1 MFFEGS
7 EKKAEIMVDINKI
20 NLLTD
25 IDNTFWSDLVTY
37 CNAQVLTTIENQ
49 YCKAFVLSESS
60 LFVWPERFLIITCG
74 ETSLVNSIEF
84 FLSRHSK
91 SVIEHLIYQRKNE
104 YFANAQPSCFGD
116 DIKIISKFV
125 KGKAYRFGELDRHHN
140 YIFHQ
145 QNEYK
150 ADRNDKTFQFLAYQI
165 SLEASKHLTQNNLS
179 RENIKAYL
187 CLDTLLSDFIIDD
200 YLFQPYGYS
209 LNAINGKDYLTIH
222 ITPQA
227 SSSYISFESSI
238 NIMHIAPKIIEILQ
252 PASFD
257 VLSFNEED
265 FEIQLDQFIPKK
277 YIGNSLIKQTLD
289 NNYLIHFANFIRPQQ
304 QFTSAIELDID
315 GENHTL

>member
-145 QNEYK
+145 QN
-150 ADRNDKTFQFLAYQI
+150 
-165 SLEASKHLTQNNLS
+165 NLS

-227 SSSYISFESSI
+227 SSSYISF
-238 NIMHIAPKIIEILQ
+238 
-252 PASFD
+252 D
-257 VLSFNEED
+257 
-265 FEIQLDQFIPKK
+265 
-277 YIGNSLIKQTLD
+277 IK
-289 NNYLIHFANFIRPQQ
+289 H
-304 QFTSAIELDID
+304 
-315 GENHTL
+315 